1 MKKTLFVAM
10 LLSAAFGAHASTDNA
25 LSGTL
30 EYSHSNIDFDDGPKL
45 KFDGAALGL
54 STSPHN
60 HGYWGK
66 FEYAENSKSDSSFYD
81 ASFGLHRNLLSK
93 DGFYLNGLAGIG
105 YTRIDS
111 GITNSNL
118 NFITLPIGVEAGFSV
133 TKFADV
139 FASAGYKWMFDTTG
153 RNGYFDN
160 GRSSMGSSNNDP
172 NKYPDKVVCENGF
185 WYEGSSP
192 SLCANSGGVVA
203 TERDKILCNDGTW
216 REGAV
221 NSGTCTA
228 SGGIVEKPI
237 KDGSLN
243 MMQAQY
249 GNAVSFGDAETPTF
263 KIGLRVRF

>member
-1 MKKTLFVAM
+1 MKKLLFVAM

-54 STSPHN
+54 STSPHK

-93 DGFYLNGLAGIG
+93 DVFYLNGLAGIG

-160 GRSSMGSSNNDP
+160 GRSSMGSNNNDP
-172 NKYPDKVVCENGF
+172 NKYPDKVLCNDRSWHSGIAENVCAGR
-185 WYEGSSP
+185 
-192 SLCANSGGVVA
+192 GGMVD
-203 TERDKILCNDGTW
+203 TERDKTLCKDGWWSTST
-216 REGAV
+216 GQ
-221 NSGTCTA
+221 GTC
-228 SGGIVEKPI
+228 SSHGGILKNAESS
-237 KDGSLN
+237 GSLLG
-243 MMQAQY
+243 MQAQY